1 MNILKHLTTV
11 ISCCLIISCNSLKP
25 IEMSESSWKISDSYG
40 RAVNNDATYCISFG
54 DDLIP
59 KNLRMIGNADTLASN
74 PQMYKYVQDLLHLS
88 RLDEAKVLFF
98 APQIDEM
105 FVEIPNG
112 YKYPKPNSVSSNMM
126 ENQPWTGWIRDDD
139 FDSWERKPDEMY
151 TYIYIDKKDKLL
163 VIVDCF
169 NYLTQPIARI
179 QRIQTNTKNFRR
191 KFPNGEVNS
200 IWADITKPEHLEAV
214 SNWIDGHRNKSFANY
229 RIGQEQKFRNK

>member
-1 MNILKHLTTV
+1 MT
-11 ISCCLIISCNSLKP
+11 
-25 IEMSESSWKISDSYG
+25 ESSWKISDSYG
-40 RAVNNDATYCISFG
+40 LAVNNDTTYCISFG
-54 DDLIP
+54 NDLIP
-59 KNLRMIGNADTLASN
+59 DNLWMIGNADTLASN
-74 PQMYKYVQDLLHLS
+74 PQMYKYVQNLLHLS

-98 APQIDEM
+98 APKIDEM

-139 FDSWERKPDEMY
+139 FESWERKPDEMY

-200 IWADITKPEHLEAV
+200 IWADITKTEHLEAV

>member
-1 MNILKHLTTV
+1 MNIIKYLTAI
-11 ISCCLIISCNSLKP
+11 ISCCIIISCNSLKP
-25 IEMSESSWKISDSYG
+25 IEMTESSWKISDSYG
-40 RAVNNDATYCISFG
+40 LAVNNDTTYCISFG
-54 DDLIP
+54 NDLIP
-59 KNLRMIGNADTLASN
+59 DNLWMIGNADTLASN
-74 PQMYKYVQDLLHLS
+74 PQMYKYVQNLLHLS

-98 APQIDEM
+98 VPKIDEM

-139 FDSWERKPDEMY
+139 FESWERKPDEMY

-200 IWADITKPEHLEAV
+200 IWADITKTEHLEAV